1 MQPCPARG
9 YLWENMQKVSAPASS
24 RPLGRFRGW
33 VFCAWLVV
41 ALGAFLGRLQAQSP
55 PTLVNGPTPATQVP
69 LSGRDMSSG
78 TVIVTQQTTDNSG
91 PNSVNVIEDR
101 VQVLTPYN
109 GSVPQGKATGDVLPL
124 SLEQAL
130 AMGMRTNLGA
140 LRESASVEQAQ
151 GQRTVAA
158 STLRPNLNLGVSE
171 VFERE
176 NLKTLGVNFPGIPT
190 ATKFNYVDA
199 RVRLTQSVIDLV
211 RIRNVRGATEN
222 VKTQMAAARNSRD
235 LVVLAVGGTYVQLV
249 TTQARVQAAEAQV
262 KTSAAIYKQAAD
274 RFDAGL
280 AARIDRNRSLVQ
292 LQTEQQRLRSLQ
304 GDYEIQK
311 VQLARLI
318 GLPLGQQFTP
328 SVQYPFKRLEDLTM
342 EAALAQAYTQRP
354 DLLAAQSAVRTA
366 ESAVGAA
373 HAERLP
379 TLNIDANFGG
389 AGVTPS
395 KHSTSV
401 YTVAGNLAIPIY
413 EGGRIRGEI
422 AEAEA
427 AVRQRKDELADI
439 HGQIDED
446 VRAAYIQ
453 LSSAADQ
460 VAVAR
465 SNVDLAHETLTQSTD
480 RFIAG
485 VADSVEV
492 VQSEQAVVQA
502 DDDYLTAVYEHNL
515 AKVSLARA
523 LGDAEKTLPGLLS
536 NGVPRT

>member
-1 MQPCPARG
+1 
-9 YLWENMQKVSAPASS
+9 MQKVSANAPSAQP
-24 RPLGRFRGW
+24 RNVRGW
-33 VFCAWLVV
+33 TVRVLLLFAFGTCR
-41 ALGAFLGRLQAQSP
+41 LGAQTP

-78 TVIVTQQTTDNSG
+78 AVIVTQQTIDNSA
-91 PNSVNVIEDR
+91 PNSVNVLQDR

-109 GSVPQGKATGDVLPL
+109 GSVPQGAATRDVLAL

-130 AMGMRTNLGA
+130 AMGMRANLGA
-140 LRESASVEQAQ
+140 LRESAGVEQAQ
-151 GQRTVAA
+151 GQRTVAQ
-158 STLRPNLNLGVSE
+158 STLRPNFNVGASE

-176 NLKTLGVNFPGIPT
+176 NLRTLGVSLALIPE
-190 ATKFNYVDA
+190 AVKFNYVDA
-199 RVRLTQSVIDLV
+199 RVRLTQAVVDLV
-211 RIRNVRGATEN
+211 RVRNLRGATEN
-222 VKTQMAAARNSRD
+222 VKTQMAAAKNARD

-262 KTSAAIYKQAAD
+262 NTSAAVYKQAAD
-274 RFDAGL
+274 RFEAGL
-280 AARIDRNRSLVQ
+280 AARIDMNRARVQ

-304 GDYEIQK
+304 GDYDLQK

-328 SVQYPFKRLEDLTM
+328 SVQYPFKRLEDLPM
-342 EAALAQAYTQRP
+342 EAALAHAYAQRP
-354 DLLAAQSAVRTA
+354 DLVAAEASVRTAQSAL
-366 ESAVGAA
+366 SAA

-395 KHSTSV
+395 HHSTGV

-413 EGGRIRGEI
+413 EGGRIRGEVVQ
-422 AEAEA
+422 AEASL
-427 AVRQRKDELADI
+427 RQRKDELADI
-439 HGQIDED
+439 RGQIDED
-446 VRAAYIQ
+446 VRSAYIQ
-453 LSSAADQ
+453 LGSAADQ

-465 SNVDLAHETLTQSTD
+465 SNVDLAHETLTQSAD

-523 LGDAEKTLPGLLS
+523 LGDAEKTLPNLLS
-536 NGVPRT
+536 NGVPRK